1 MQWKD
6 LSAEERYRAVEMA
19 LTGQA
24 TVAELSESF
33 GVSRKTLYKA
43 IEEARAAAI
52 AALAPKKRGR
62 KPTPLTEV
70 QAAESEREK
79 EALSK
84 ELEHWKTKYEIAKT
98 FLDLQRQD
106 LPGAGSSPPPAPE
119 PAPGKKK
126 KVRLRRVRR
135 KQPSRSTPK

>member
-6 LSAEERYRAVEMA
+6 LSAEERYRTVEMA
-19 LTGQA
+19 MTGQA
-24 TVAELSESF
+24 TIAELSQSF
-33 GVSRKTLYKA
+33 GVARKTLYKA
-43 IEEARAAAI
+43 IEEARTGAI

-70 QAAESEREK
+70 QAAESEKEK

-106 LPGAGSSPPPAPE
+106 SPGMDSPPSPAPASV
-119 PAPGKKK
+119 PKKK
-126 KVRLRRVRR
+126 KVRLRRIRR
-135 KQPSRSTPK
+135 KQPTRSTQE